1 MQYSTIMD
9 KTLLI
14 YLRHELRSF
23 RMADEQAARLAEML
37 SGWRVTNA
45 HTEAEF
51 LAALPGAAVV
61 CCWTFRQEWFALA
74 PRLRVVSTP
83 AAGKDYFSVEWPPQ
97 VEHWNGGF
105 HGALMA
111 ETAVG
116 MLLGMTRGLLPAV
129 TTWREAAWP
138 RPQLDAVMR
147 PLAGSRVTICGFGK
161 IGHCIGELLKG
172 FGAHLWG
179 VSAHEQ
185 LAPKWF
191 DKYDKCFIINKLNNI
206 LPTTDHLVLVLPRT
220 AATDGL
226 LDARRIA
233 LLPRHA
239 TVCNLGRG
247 NAIDEAALVAALAAG
262 RLGGAC
268 LDVQGTEPLP
278 ADSPL
283 RRCPNLWLFPHSS
296 ALSPN
301 YMDLYAAEIA
311 ERLARNSQL

>member
-1 MQYSTIMD
+1 MS

-14 YLRHELRSF
+14 YLQHELGSF
-23 RMADEQAARLAEML
+23 RMDDSQAGRLAEL
-37 SGWRVTNA
+37 LPTWRVVNA
-45 HTEAEF
+45 HTKAEF
-51 LAALPGAAVV
+51 LSVLPDAVVV
-61 CCWTFRQEWFALA
+61 CCWTFRQEWFTLA

-83 AAGKDYFSVEWPPQ
+83 AAGKDYFSVQWPSG

-129 TTWREAAWP
+129 TTYRRKSWP
-138 RPQLDAVMR
+138 RPELDAMMR

-161 IGHCIGELLKG
+161 IGRHIGKLLKV
-172 FGAHLWG
+172 FGVRLWG
-179 VSAHEQ
+179 VSAHEHSV
-185 LAPKWF
+185 PDFF
-191 DKYDKCFIINKLNNI
+191 DKYDKCFVINDLNII
-206 LPTTDHLVLVLPRT
+206 LPKTDHLVLVLPRT
-220 AATDGL
+220 PETDNF

-247 NAIDEAALVAALAAG
+247 NAIDESALVEALSAG

-268 LDVQGTEPLP
+268 LDVQATEPLP
-278 ADSPL
+278 SQSPL
-283 RRCPNLWLFPHSS
+283 RKCPNLWLFPHSS

-301 YMDLYAAEIA
+301 YMDLYADEVA
-311 ERLARNSQL
+311 ERVTNLAQ